1 MVSTDVHRKRSG
13 CKRWLLALGL
23 SAILTACGG
32 DQQRLTITGS
42 STVAPLVNE
51 IARRFEA
58 DNPGYRIDVQ
68 SGGSTRGVRDARR
81 GLADIGMASRALTAE
96 ESDLIAHRIA
106 RDGIA
111 VIVHADNPV
120 TALSPEQIRAVYR
133 GGIARWSELEGPD
146 RAITVVHK
154 ADGHSTQAL
163 FLAHFGL
170 DAGEVEADSII
181 GDNQQGI
188 RSVAGD
194 PAAIGYVSIG
204 AAETARDR
212 GDALRL
218 LPLAGVEAS
227 TAAVREGRY
236 PLSRPLNLVTD
247 APPEGAAAD
256 FIAYARSPAVHDLVR
271 DLHFVPLKGDD

>member
-1 MVSTDVHRKRSG
+1 MTFHMKWYR
-13 CKRWLLALGL
+13 CKGWLAVAALAVV
-23 SAILTACGG
+23 LTACGG
-32 DQQRLTITGS
+32 DQQRLTVTGS

-58 DNPGYRIDVQ
+58 ENPGYRIDVQ
-68 SGGSTRGVRDARR
+68 TGGSTRGVRDARR

-96 ESDLIAHRIA
+96 EADLTAHMIA

-111 VIVHADNPV
+111 VIVNAGNPV
-120 TALSPEQIRAVYR
+120 ERLSLEQIRGVYR
-133 GGIARWSELEGPD
+133 REVGNWARVGGAD

-154 ADGHSTQAL
+154 ADGRSTQEL
-163 FLAHFGL
+163 FLSHFGL
-170 DAGEVEADSII
+170 DAADVEADSII

-204 AAETARDR
+204 AGETARDR

-218 LPLAGVEAS
+218 LPLEGVEAS

-236 PLSRPLNLVTD
+236 PLSRELNLITD
-247 APPEGAAAD
+247 GPPTGAAAD
-256 FIAYARSPAVHDLVR
+256 FIAYAQSSVVHDLVR
-271 DLHFVPLKGDD
+271 GLHFVPLGAGD